1 MTAATALFDDAVE
14 TDRTSERLT
23 ARALRRSL
31 VPGNDPALIVE
42 ELAVLAGHRR
52 RPILRAL
59 LRIGRARTDRCP
71 AVVER
76 AELLLCAALERT
88 AAASPHAAA

>member
-1 MTAATALFDDAVE
+1 MTAATALFDDAVD
-14 TDRTSERLT
+14 TDRASERLT

-31 VPGNDPALIVE
+31 VPGNDPASIAE
-42 ELAVLAGHRR
+42 ELAALAGHRR

-59 LRIGRARTDRCP
+59 LRMERARTERCP

-88 AAASPHAAA
+88 VPASPRAAA